1 MAGSSAIGRW
11 TPSSTPTTA
20 PRIGRGEIHFGW
32 VLEGR
37 AIQDVWILPGFF
49 FGTTLRVY
57 DPGLDAWHILWSD
70 PLKQYYTRQVG
81 RARGKDIVQEG
92 TAERRRRDPLELHG
106 DRAGRLPLAR
116 RALARRRR
124 ELAIAGRFP
133 RPPRG
138 RLNASLASDRDG
150 YYPPAPLP
158 IRAGAVMG
166 TSKTILLTRAD
177 AACLDAIRAGAG
189 RQNLIALQTKLTLKD
204 AAASIAK
211 LAAAGLVIR
220 QQRYC
225 WEATRRG
232 KRAVV
237 TIVANPERSRGGKR
251 FGEIR
256 PGTSSD
262 RLIALLDHPRRG
274 TELAKELGIS
284 SQRVHQLVIR
294 LVALGFLRVGDER
307 HPLHIVCRAEDHS
320 VLLRITQERVLS
332 SLSQGGATTVR

>member
-1 MAGSSAIGRW
+1 
-11 TPSSTPTTA
+11 
-20 PRIGRGEIHFGW
+20 
-32 VLEGR
+32 
-37 AIQDVWILPGFF
+37 
-49 FGTTLRVY
+49 
-57 DPGLDAWHILWSD
+57 
-70 PLKQYYTRQVG
+70 
-81 RARGKDIVQEG
+81 
-92 TAERRRRDPLELHG
+92 
-106 DRAGRLPLAR
+106 
-116 RALARRRR
+116 
-124 ELAIAGRFP
+124 
-133 RPPRG
+133 
-138 RLNASLASDRDG
+138 
-150 YYPPAPLP
+150 
-158 IRAGAVMG
+158 MG

-232 KRAVV
+232 KGALV

-262 RLIALLDHPRRG
+262 RLIALLDDPRRG

-307 HPLHIVCRAEDHS
+307 HPLRIVCRADDHS
-320 VLLRITQERVLS
+320 VLLRIAEERVLS
-332 SLSQGGATTVR
+332 SLSQGGATTVGKIAIMTRMTRPDVNASIQYLMDRRLVRQEGVSKHGELFILTPAGADHPQRRRTARRADLPPLPVRSERVREVLAYLVREGPTRTRDVGVNLRIPLRSINALMQYLKRKGLVRKSDAALNAPHEVTDHGRKTLANMNRSPMDLAA